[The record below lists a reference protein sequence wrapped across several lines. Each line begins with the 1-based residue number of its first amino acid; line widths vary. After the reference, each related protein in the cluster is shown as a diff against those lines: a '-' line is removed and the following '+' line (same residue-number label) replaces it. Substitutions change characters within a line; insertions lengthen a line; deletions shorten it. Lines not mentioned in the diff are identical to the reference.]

1 MKGNPFNRNL
11 SWLIAYVLL
20 LSCYVFILVD
30 GGFLK
35 NSVQELEA
43 LLGQTSLAIKLFLMV
58 ISIAFSVIS

>member
-35 NSVQELEA
+35 NSVQELEV
-43 LLGQTSLAIKLFLMV
+43 LFGPNITSYKAVFDGDINSF
-58 ISIAFSVIS
+58 